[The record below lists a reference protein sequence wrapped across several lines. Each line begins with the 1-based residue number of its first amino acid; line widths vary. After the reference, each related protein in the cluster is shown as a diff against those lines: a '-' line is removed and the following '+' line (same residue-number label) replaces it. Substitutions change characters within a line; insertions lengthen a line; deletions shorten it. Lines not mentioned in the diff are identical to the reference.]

1 MSGRS
6 KVVWSEGLFLRPQHF
21 QQNDRYLEYFVE
33 NRCSSLRSD
42 SWGFTEVKLDRDLLS
57 IGKFGLSSAAG
68 VFPDGTPFV
77 MPDEEPLPEPLD
89 VDRNTRD
96 QVVFLGVPVRRPG
109 SQDIDRDE
117 SADGLARYQSR
128 EVEVRDVVARNE
140 ASAVLEVAS
149 LHSKFLLQ
157 SEPRDEY
164 ACIPVA
170 EIVECRDDKQVVL
183 QDKFIPTVLDCGGA
197 TRLAS
202 FLSEL
207 QGLLHQRGEALAG
220 RVSASGSGGAAEIAD
235 FLLLQAV
242 NRYEPLVNHLAG
254 GGLLHPEDFYR
265 FCVAAA
271 GELCTFTSAT
281 KRPPTLASYRHD
293 QLQKTFEPVM
303 AALRDSLSA
312 VLEQGAIPIPIKERK
327 YGVSVTT
334 IPDRSLYNTA
344 SFVLAASADMPNENL
359 RNYFPAQVKIGPV
372 EQIRDLVNSQ
382 LPGIAINSLPV
393 APRQIPYHSGYVYF
407 ELDRSSALWG
417 QLANSGGIAFH
428 VGGEFPGLK
437 MEFWAIRGQ

>member
-33 NRCSSLRSD
+33 NRCSNLRSH

-57 IGKFGLSSAAG
+57 IGKFGLSSAEG

-96 QVVFLGVPVRRPG
+96 QVVYLAVPARRPG
-109 SQDIDRDE
+109 SQDIDRDA

-149 LHSKFLLQ
+149 LHSKFLLH

-183 QDKFIPTVLDCGGA
+183 QDKFMPSVLDCGAA

-220 RVSASGSGGAAEIAD
+220 RVSASGSGGASEIAD
-235 FLLLQAV
+235 FLLLQVV
-242 NRYEPLVNHLAG
+242 NRYEPLINHLAG

-271 GELCTFTSAT
+271 GEMSTFTAAT

-303 AALRDSLSA
+303 VALRESLSA

-327 YGVSVTT
+327 YGVSVST

-344 SFVLAASADMPNENL
+344 SFVLAVNADMPNEQL
-359 RNYFPAQVKIGPV
+359 RNYFPAQVKVGPV

-382 LPGIAINSLPV
+382 LPGIAISAVPV
-393 APRQIPYHSGYVYF
+393 APRKIPYHSGYVYF
-407 ELDRSSALWG
+407 ELDRSSPLWG